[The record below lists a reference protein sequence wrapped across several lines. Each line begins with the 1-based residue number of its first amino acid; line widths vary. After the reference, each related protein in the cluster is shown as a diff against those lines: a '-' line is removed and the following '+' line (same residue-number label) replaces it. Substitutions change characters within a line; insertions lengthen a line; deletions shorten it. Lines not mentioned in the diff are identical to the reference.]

1 MVGKMADGVSDE
13 IEDDLKMIVNTTDQ
27 SGNMKKR
34 LKQTIYET
42 VSTLRNVF
50 AKLKFSLDK
59 KTAEISNM

>member
-1 MVGKMADGVSDE
+1 MADELSED
-13 IEDDLKMIVNTTDQ
+13 IEDALNLVVNTTDQ